1 MSNLAAC
8 ADTKHRANIDNAIFM
23 RNIFLGVKNNK
34 QISNSQ
40 DGNTKQRVDGV

>member
-23 RNIFLGVKNNK
+23 RDIFLGVKNNK
-34 QISNSQ
+34 QSQ
-40 DGNTKQRVDGV
+40 DENTKQRVDGV